1 MPKADFLI
9 EVSWEVCNKVGGIYT
24 VIESKVDEIIK
35 QYASNYLLIGP
46 YLNQNPSMFSE
57 KAPPQEL
64 EPVFNELKKIGIVCH
79 YGKWSIFG
87 EPKVVLIDSINYTYL
102 ANNIKAELWNEFKI
116 DSLGTN
122 FYDFDQPIVW
132 GYAVGKFIEAYS
144 KVLDKKIAVQF
155 HEWLS
160 ASALLYLKK
169 NNVRVAKIFTTHATV
184 LGRALS
190 TENIEIYNNIK
201 LIDPLKESQ
210 KRNIQAKVL
219 TEKAAALNSD
229 IFTTISEITGLECQ
243 YFLGKKPDL
252 LLPNGLNLE
261 KYPTSEEAAIKHQL
275 YREKIREFL
284 LYYFFPYYT
293 FVLEHTLVFFISGR
307 YEFHN
312 KGIDLLIEALAKLN
326 NKLKEENSQ
335 RTIVVFFWI
344 PSSVVRIKPDI
355 IENKAYYEDIK
366 NSIDENFPDVKHRI
380 TRSLISRTN
389 VTLADLFLKDIVF
402 EIENKIS
409 KFIKSGMPSL
419 CTHDLYNEND
429 DAILNALRLVNLTN
443 KKEDKVKVVFYPI
456 YLSGADHLLDLNYRD
471 AMMGTHIGVFPSYY
485 EPWGYTPLETAA
497 LGVASITTDLG
508 GFGQFLNSKHSQ
520 HKNPGIFVLSM
531 LNKNKEQRID
541 EIYNTLYYFA
551 NLSREERIK
560 NKIESKNLAS
570 LVDWKKI
577 IRYYIKA
584 HDRAVEKV
592 YE

>member
-87 EPKVVLIDSINYTYL
+87 EPKVVLIDSINYNYL

-293 FVLEHTLVFFISGR
+293 FELEHTLVFFISGR

-326 NKLKEENSQ
+326 NMLKEEISE
-335 RTIVVFFWI
+335 RTFVVFFWI

>member
-1 MPKADFLI
+1 M
-9 EVSWEVCNKVGGIYT
+9 
-24 VIESKVDEIIK
+24 
-35 QYASNYLLIGP
+35 
-46 YLNQNPSMFSE
+46 
-57 KAPPQEL
+57 
-64 EPVFNELKKIGIVCH
+64 
-79 YGKWSIFG
+79 
-87 EPKVVLIDSINYTYL
+87 
-102 ANNIKAELWNEFKI
+102 
-116 DSLGTN
+116 
-122 FYDFDQPIVW
+122 
-132 GYAVGKFIEAYS
+132 
-144 KVLDKKIAVQF
+144 
-155 HEWLS
+155 
-160 ASALLYLKK
+160 
-169 NNVRVAKIFTTHATV
+169 
-184 LGRALS
+184 
-190 TENIEIYNNIK
+190 
-201 LIDPLKESQ
+201 
-210 KRNIQAKVL
+210 
-219 TEKAAALNSD
+219 
-229 IFTTISEITGLECQ
+229 
-243 YFLGKKPDL
+243 
-252 LLPNGLNLE
+252 
-261 KYPTSEEAAIKHQL
+261 
-275 YREKIREFL
+275 
-284 LYYFFPYYT
+284 
-293 FVLEHTLVFFISGR
+293 VFFISGR

-380 TRSLISRTN
+380 TRSLISTTN

-508 GFGQFLNSKHSQ
+508 GFGQFLNSKHSR

-570 LVDWKKI
+570 LVDWKKL